1 MAAEGVAA
9 GGAAEAE
16 TDGRIR
22 VRIDLGYDGTQFR
35 GWAAQPALRTVEG
48 TLSAALTTILRAKQ
62 PVRLTVAGRTDAGVH
77 ARGQVVHADV
87 DPDGW
92 AALPGRSDR
101 TPEVAALTRL
111 SGILPP
117 DIAVHRVAVAAP
129 GFNARFSA
137 TSRRYRYRI
146 ADASSTRD
154 PLRRHETVLLKQQLD
169 VDAMEEASR
178 MLLGLNDFA
187 AFCQR
192 REGATTVRTLL
203 DYSWRRRGDGVL
215 EATVVADAFCRSMVR
230 ALVGAAVQVGEGRRP
245 PEWPA
250 AVQHG
255 RARHPAL
262 VVMPPHG
269 LSLEEVTYPPDA
281 GLAARAEEGRTRR
294 VLL

>member
-1 MAAEGVAA
+1 MAGGEVAA
-9 GGAAEAE
+9 DDLVLDEVGA
-16 TDGRIR
+16 RIR
-22 VRIDLGYDGTQFR
+22 VRIDLGYDGTHFR
-35 GWAAQPALRTVEG
+35 GWAAQPGLRTVEG

-87 DPDGW
+87 EPDGW

-111 SGILPP
+111 SGILPA
-117 DIAVHRVAVAAP
+117 DIGVHRVAVAAP
-129 GFNARFSA
+129 GFHARFSA

-146 ADASSTRD
+146 ADASSIRD

-169 VDAMEEASR
+169 LGLMEESSR
-178 MLLGLNDFA
+178 MLLGLHDFA

-203 DYSWRRRGDGVL
+203 DYSWLRRDDGVL

-245 PEWPA
+245 ADWPA
-250 AVQHG
+250 AVQLG

-269 LSLEEVTYPPDA
+269 LSLEAVTYPPDA